1 MLTAGQ
7 LQRAAAQAGY
17 PADSLER
24 VWRLL
29 GVLEAIAAHPLL
41 GPRVALKGGTALNVF
56 LLDLPRLS
64 VDIDLNWIDAVD
76 REGMLAARPRIEQ
89 AIEQVAGRLGLTVKR
104 APSEHAGGKWR
115 LGYTSALGRP
125 AILEVDLNFMLRV
138 PLWDPTP
145 RSSPTVID
153 RSVTFP
159 VLDVHELAAGKLA
172 ALVARRASR
181 DLFDARELARR
192 DDFDLDRL
200 RLAFTVYGGVNRV
213 DWRTVGL
220 DAVGTT
226 VEDVQR
232 SLVPMLRASAGPPK
246 DEIEAW
252 VEDLVAGARS
262 LLARLLPLTDAE
274 AAFVEALN
282 GRGEILPELLT
293 PDAALQDRI
302 RAHPGL
308 LWKAL
313 NVRKHQG
320 LTPE

>member
-1 MLTAGQ
+1 MLTAAQ

-89 AIEQVAGRLGLTVKR
+89 AIEQVAGRLGLAVKR

-172 ALVARRASR
+172 ALVARRASAICSTPGNSR
-181 DLFDARELARR
+181 AA
-192 DDFDLDRL
+192 
-200 RLAFTVYGGVNRV
+200 TTSTWTGSG
-213 DWRTVGL
+213 WRSRCT
-220 DAVGTT
+220 
-226 VEDVQR
+226 
-232 SLVPMLRASAGPPK
+232 
-246 DEIEAW
+246 
-252 VEDLVAGARS
+252 
-262 LLARLLPLTDAE
+262 
-274 AAFVEALN
+274 AA
-282 GRGEILPELLT
+282 
-293 PDAALQDRI
+293 
-302 RAHPGL
+302 
-308 LWKAL
+308 
-313 NVRKHQG
+313 
-320 LTPE
+320 